1 MATQYAF
8 GRIVTHGLVLA
19 LDAADRN
26 SYVSGSTTWND
37 LSGNSANGTFVGAV
51 TGSSSAISFPYNTG
65 SAIAYVNVPNS
76 SVLQNTGNTDF
87 TVSTWFAFNSSY
99 LAGNRNL
106 IEKPDNSV
114 NPGWSIWFDATTLR
128 VRLAYTG
135 NYVDIFGGPSSAFI
149 PGSFYNL
156 VMVISRTNSLCYWY
170 NNGALLISGS
180 ISALGDMTNTVSIR
194 IGAGTVGFG
203 HDTFGGNIPSVLMY
217 NRALS
222 ATEIQQN
229 YNAQK
234 ARFGLT

>member
-1 MATQYAF
+1 MSSYGGAN
-8 GRIVTHGLVLA
+8 IVTDGLVLS
-19 LDAADRN
+19 LDAANRK
-26 SYVSGSTTWND
+26 SYVTGSTTWKD
-37 LSGNSANGTFVGAV
+37 ISGNINDGSFVGAV

-65 SAIAYVNVPNS
+65 SAVAYVNVPNS
-76 SVLQNTGNTDF
+76 SVLQNTGNTNF

-106 IEKPDNSV
+106 IEKPQNSV
-114 NPGWSIWFDATTLR
+114 NPGWSIWFDASTLR

-135 NYVDIFGGPSSAFI
+135 NYVDVFGGPSSAFI

-194 IGAGTVGFG
+194 IGAGTAGFG
-203 HDTFGGNIPSVLMY
+203 NDTFGGSIPSVMMY

-222 ATEIQQN
+222 ASEIQQN
-229 YNAQK
+229 YNALK
-234 ARFGLT
+234 SRFNL